1 MGIVY
6 PFEKAVLYMVINDYK
21 ENLKKSVD
29 IMLCDEINTLESAVF
44 DYIAYDFSSVLQ
56 DCLTAALCEAGKR
69 FVNNTLSNN

>member
-1 MGIVY
+1 MD
-6 PFEKAVLYMVINDYK
+6 NYK

-29 IMLCDEINTLESAVF
+29 IMLCDEINTLGSAVF

>member
-1 MGIVY
+1 MD
-6 PFEKAVLYMVINDYK
+6 NYK

-29 IMLCDEINTLESAVF
+29 IMLCDEISTLESAVF

>member
-1 MGIVY
+1 
-6 PFEKAVLYMVINDYK
+6 MVINDYK

>member
-1 MGIVY
+1 MD
-6 PFEKAVLYMVINDYK
+6 NYK

-29 IMLCDEINTLESAVF
+29 IMLCDEISTLESAVF

-69 FVNNTLSNN
+69 FVENTLNRNN

>member
-1 MGIVY
+1 MD
-6 PFEKAVLYMVINDYK
+6 NYK

-44 DYIAYDFSSVLQ
+44 DYIAYDFSSVLR

>member
-1 MGIVY
+1 M
-6 PFEKAVLYMVINDYK
+6 EINDYK
-21 ENLKKSVD
+21 ESLKKSVD

>member
-1 MGIVY
+1 
-6 PFEKAVLYMVINDYK
+6 MVINDYK

-29 IMLCDEINTLESAVF
+29 IMLCDEINTLESAIF

-69 FVNNTLSNN
+69 FVENTLNRNN